1 MASTLF
7 RTLHRWK
14 CTSTHHKLALDA
26 LTLLKNPAAEAWQA
40 VFLSRIEPYLTGSKA
55 PDTQFKDFRNH
66 VYHVKENGWGGAPGA
81 AVSWYAKTV
90 TSLKD
95 RRWNEAVYHA
105 GVLSHYVTDIVQPF
119 HTGQSE
125 AEGAVHRAAEWSI
138 ACGYFE
144 LRDLLVAELGGFPE
158 LPRLTGPNWL
168 VESMERAATTASPHY
183 EPLIDHYN
191 LSVGK
196 SRPVDGMDDEFRR
209 RIAILIGYAAALFAQ
224 VLDRAIEEAAVDPPR
239 QGTALL
245 GLLAQAT
252 VPLFAVTQSRFQSK
266 ERAVVKKIAKEFEA
280 TGKVVKNLPLDE
292 KIVRAAHAEE
302 VLKTSLEDL
311 DAQPARSPGTK
322 YVDPRPAE
330 VKVEKAP
337 KPTPVKKDSPPSGGQ
352 PRGPLLSRDMPIER
366 APSIG
371 PKTARRLET
380 LKLKTVGNLLDAD
393 PDELDAALKKQGF
406 SGEMLWTWQLQANLC
421 CDVSGLYGHD
431 AQLLVAAG
439 VSDVKELAAANPD
452 ELLGRVTGIARSTAG
467 KQILRDGKPPDLAE
481 VTGWITNARQGSN
494 RRAA

>member
-26 LTLLKNPAAEAWQA
+26 LTLLKNPGAEGWQA
-40 VFLSRIEPYLTGSKA
+40 VFLARIEPYLTGSKA

-144 LRDLLVAELGGFPE
+144 LRDLLVGELGGFPE

-191 LSVGK
+191 LSIGK

-209 RIAILIGYAAALFAQ
+209 RIALLIGYAAALFAQ

-252 VPLFAVTQSRFQSK
+252 IPLFAVTQSRFQSK

-292 KIVRAAHAEE
+292 KTVRAAHAED
-302 VLKTSLEDL
+302 VLKTTLEDL
-311 DAQPARSPGTK
+311 DAQPARPPGTK
-322 YVDPRPAE
+322 YVDPRQNAADD
-330 VKVEKAP
+330 EKARP
-337 KPTPVKKDSPPSGGQ
+337 SPPVKKETAPPSR
-352 PRGPLLSRDMPIER
+352 PANGPLLSREMPIER

-380 LKLKTVGNLLDAD
+380 LRLKTVGDLLDAD

-421 CDVSGLYGHD
+421 CDVAGLYGHD

-439 VSDVKELAAANPD
+439 ISEATELAAANPE
-452 ELLGRVTGIARSTAG
+452 ELLGRVTGISRSTAG
-467 KQILRDGKPPDLAE
+467 KQILREGKPPDLAE
-481 VTGWITNARQGSN
+481 VTGWIANARQGSN